1 MPKKKV
7 VLAAAAALA
16 AATVIFSRQKRERRY
31 WIKPSLQARKRYS
44 GSDLLKDLNEDDIDN
59 LSYEV
64 RCDGSFKN
72 FLRMTSGD
80 FEHLLIAIGH
90 KIAKQDTSFRDA
102 VPAREK
108 LAITLRFLASGDSYQ
123 SLSYLF
129 KVSKS
134 TISLFIPIV
143 CDAIIQTLEDSIKV
157 SVKVPSF
164 I

>member
-16 AATVIFSRQKRERRY
+16 AATVIFSVQRRDRRY
-31 WIKPSLQARKRYS
+31 WVRPSLRARQKYS
-44 GSDLLKDLNEDDIDN
+44 GSDLLNDLNKDDTEGN
-59 LSYEV
+59 TMNYEI

-72 FLRMTSGD
+72 FLRMSSVD
-80 FEHLLIAIGH
+80 FEYLLAAVGQIIS
-90 KIAKQDTSFRDA
+90 KQDTTFRDA
-102 VPAREK
+102 IPAREK

-134 TISLFIPIV
+134 SISLCIPLV
-143 CDAIIQTLEDSIKV
+143 CDNN
-157 SVKVPSF
+157 
-164 I
+164 

>member
-1 MPKKKV
+1 M
-7 VLAAAAALA
+7 
-16 AATVIFSRQKRERRY
+16 
-31 WIKPSLQARKRYS
+31 
-44 GSDLLKDLNEDDIDN
+44 KDLNEDDIDN

-102 VPAREK
+102 IPAREK